1 MGKDLAEQ
9 FPSARAVFERA
20 DALLGYSLSRLCWE
34 GPAEM
39 LTRTEHCQPALYV
52 TSLAALSALESERKA
67 PLQPAGAAGLSL
79 GEYTALASAG
89 AVSFADGLRLVRL
102 RGQAMEEAAKT
113 HPGTMASVLGLE
125 LELLE
130 AVCAETGA
138 QVANLN
144 SPGQIVISGDLSS
157 VEAASVKAKEKGAKR
172 VIPLEV
178 GGAFH
183 SRCMQPAAVRLQEA
197 LGSVEVRSPSFPVLS
212 NVTGRPHGGP
222 AEIRRLLVDQ
232 LTQPVQWV
240 ACMQALTALGIRAG
254 LEVGS
259 GSVLKGLFRKFDP
272 EFSVRSAGTADQIRE
287 TAAVLAAGG

>member
-9 FPSARAVFERA
+9 FPSARAVFEQA

-52 TSLAALSALESERKA
+52 TSLAVLAALESERKA
-67 PLQPAGAAGLSL
+67 PLQPAAAAGLSL

-157 VEAASVKAKEKGAKR
+157 VEAASAKAKERGAKR
-172 VIPLEV
+172 VIPLKV

-183 SRCMQPAAVRLQEA
+183 SRCMQPAAARLQEA

-212 NVTGRPHGGP
+212 NVTGRPHGVP

-240 ACMQALTALGIRAG
+240 ACMQALAALGIRAG
-254 LEVGS
+254 LEMGS

-272 EFSVRSAGTADQIRE
+272 EFSVHSAGTADQVRE